1 MSLPTRPL
9 VTAGLVL
16 AVLAMGIRPMAAQNQ
31 TESQFISSTIGAI
44 TSEETALVA
53 SNQRIVFAASILF
66 AYGTSIDSAP
76 IDALIDYVDGLKAA
90 GAQRVE
96 FNPGVTS
103 ANDPTAVAKYAQL
116 VRHIR
121 QIGLLL
127 AINPEYETAVDGK
140 VNSFSAFQ
148 TEAVAG
154 VAQLAK
160 LFQPDYLVVVH
171 EPTTMAARMGIPT
184 TVADWDG
191 YINAVAPMVKQN
203 SPHTLVGA
211 GDFYDSAEVPFF
223 QDFVASP
230 ALDFVTVDIYD
241 YNHFPQIAQWAATAH
256 QNNKLIYNEE
266 TWAPDYLPAT
276 LPPNWQSNP
285 NGLDGVALLGPA
297 DSDFAALDSDWI
309 QLISKYDASNGMISV
324 GPFKTPIFFAMGS
337 ASDATFTSPA
347 YDQLVLTAL
356 RDGQL
361 SSVGQT
367 NFSTSQTGAIPF
379 LTSLSSASYATVT
392 STYSQKTSTAYYPD
406 ATVAPDELISGYST
420 DLATQSATQPG
431 GTTYPTSLGG
441 TTITLVDSTNTTYN
455 VPLYSVSAGQANYM
469 IPSNVQPGPAM
480 LTVTSA
486 DGTKTTG
493 VVLVEQVGP
502 GLYTAS
508 ANGQG
513 VAVGIVL
520 TVLANGT
527 QAAPYATFGSCSAGT
542 CSPTPITLSSGNTV
556 YVELFG
562 TGFRHAST
570 LTATVNG
577 QNVPVQFL
585 GAQGEFAGLD
595 QLNIELPSS
604 LAGSGVVNVVVSA
617 QDSVA
622 GVTKTSNT
630 VTLDIQ

>member
-1 MSLPTRPL
+1 
-9 VTAGLVL
+9 
-16 AVLAMGIRPMAAQNQ
+16 
-31 TESQFISSTIGAI
+31 
-44 TSEETALVA
+44 
-53 SNQRIVFAASILF
+53 
-66 AYGTSIDSAP
+66 
-76 IDALIDYVDGLKAA
+76 
-90 GAQRVE
+90 
-96 FNPGVTS
+96 
-103 ANDPTAVAKYAQL
+103 
-116 VRHIR
+116 
-121 QIGLLL
+121 
-127 AINPEYETAVDGK
+127 
-140 VNSFSAFQ
+140 
-148 TEAVAG
+148 
-154 VAQLAK
+154 
-160 LFQPDYLVVVH
+160 
-171 EPTTMAARMGIPT
+171 
-184 TVADWDG
+184 
-191 YINAVAPMVKQN
+191 
-203 SPHTLVGA
+203 
-211 GDFYDSAEVPFF
+211 
-223 QDFVASP
+223 
-230 ALDFVTVDIYD
+230 
-241 YNHFPQIAQWAATAH
+241 
-256 QNNKLIYNEE
+256 
-266 TWAPDYLPAT
+266 
-276 LPPNWQSNP
+276 
-285 NGLDGVALLGPA
+285 
-297 DSDFAALDSDWI
+297 
-309 QLISKYDASNGMISV
+309 
-324 GPFKTPIFFAMGS
+324 
-337 ASDATFTSPA
+337 
-347 YDQLVLTAL
+347 
-356 RDGQL
+356 
-361 SSVGQT
+361 
-367 NFSTSQTGAIPF
+367 
-379 LTSLSSASYATVT
+379 
-392 STYSQKTSTAYYPD
+392 
-406 ATVAPDELISGYST
+406 
-420 DLATQSATQPG
+420 LATQSATQPG

-562 TGFRHAST
+562 TGLRHATSST

-604 LAGSGVVNVVVSA
+604 LAGSGVVNVVVSV